1 MSPRTNTNPHAVL
14 TEEGAIV
21 GVDLGKTV
29 FQLCIADSRWRAIEA
44 KRLSRPQFEHFFV
57 NRDIALV
64 VMEACG
70 TAHHWA
76 RWLQGLGIQVR
87 LIPAQYVR
95 AYVRRNKT
103 DAADAAALL
112 EAARCAEIRPVR
124 VKSIEQQALQTLHR
138 TRAIWVATRTAR
150 INALRGFCREF
161 GIAFAQGARHGI
173 DQITKVVGD
182 ADSALPALIRGAM
195 TQLVEEVRQLEA
207 RIGQLERELAEAAR
221 HSPACKTLLSIP
233 GVGLITATAL
243 VAATAGDVT
252 HFSSARHFGSW
263 IGLTPREHSSAN
275 NRHLHGI
282 SKRGDNQL
290 RVLLTH
296 GARSVLRMSAV
307 AQTAGRPLDRM
318 RAWAM
323 SLQERANHNK
333 AACAL
338 ANKLA
343 RICYATL
350 RDGKPYIG
358 ATAMPSVAAN

>member
-1 MSPRTNTNPHAVL
+1 M
-14 TEEGAIV
+14 
-21 GVDLGKTV
+21 
-29 FQLCIADSRWRAIEA
+29 
-44 KRLSRPQFEHFFV
+44 
-57 NRDIALV
+57 
-64 VMEACG
+64 
-70 TAHHWA
+70 
-76 RWLQGLGIQVR
+76 
-87 LIPAQYVR
+87 
-95 AYVRRNKT
+95 
-103 DAADAAALL
+103 
-112 EAARCAEIRPVR
+112 
-124 VKSIEQQALQTLHR
+124 HR

-161 GIAFAQGARHGI
+161 GIAFAQGARRGI
-173 DQITKVVGD
+173 DQITHIV
-182 ADSALPALIRGAM
+182 ADTESALPELLRGAM
-195 TQLVEEVRQLEA
+195 TLMVEEVSQLEA
-207 RIGQLERELAEAAR
+207 RIGQLERELAEMAR

-263 IGLTPREHSSAN
+263 LGLTPREHSSAQT
-275 NRHLHGI
+275 RHLHGI

-296 GARSVLRMSAV
+296 GARSVLRTAV
-307 AQTAGRPLDRM
+307 VAEAAGRPLDRM

-323 SLQERANHNK
+323 SLQARANHNK

-350 RDGKPYIG
+350 RDGKPYVAISV
-358 ATAMPSVAAN
+358 MPDAVAPAPSAA

>member
-1 MSPRTNTNPHAVL
+1 MSHRHASNPNTVL
-14 TEEGAIV
+14 NEEGAIV
-21 GVDLGKTV
+21 GVDIGKTV
-29 FQLCIADSRWRAIEA
+29 FQLCIADSQWRAVDT
-44 KRLSRPQFEHFFV
+44 KRLSRSQFERFFA
-57 NRDIALV
+57 NRSIALV
-64 VMEACG
+64 VMEACA

-76 RWLQGLGIQVR
+76 RWLQGLGIEVQ

-161 GIAFAQGARHGI
+161 GIAFVQGARRGI
-173 DQITKVVGD
+173 DQITQVVAD
-182 ADSALPALIRGAM
+182 TDSALPDLLRGAM
-195 TQLVEEVRQLEA
+195 TLMVEEVR
-207 RIGQLERELAEAAR
+207 
-221 HSPACKTLLSIP
+221 PAQP
-233 GVGLITATAL
+233 GLQDVAQHPRRRPHHRL

-263 IGLTPREHSSAN
+263 LGLTPREHSSAN
-275 NRHLHGI
+275 TRQLHGI

-296 GARSVLRMSAV
+296 GARSVLRTAAV

-323 SLQERANHNK
+323 SLQARANHNK

-350 RDGKPYIG
+350 RDGKPYVG
-358 ATAMPSVAAN
+358 ATAV

>member
-1 MSPRTNTNPHAVL
+1 MSHRHASNPNTVL
-14 TEEGAIV
+14 NEEGAIV

-29 FQLCIADSRWRAIEA
+29 FQLCIADSQWRAVDT
-44 KRLSRPQFEHFFV
+44 KRLSRSQFERFFA
-57 NRDIALV
+57 NRSIALV
-64 VMEACG
+64 VMEACA

-76 RWLQGLGIQVR
+76 RWLQGLGIKVQ

-150 INALRGFCREF
+150 VNALRGFCREF
-161 GIAFAQGARHGI
+161 GIAFVQGARRGI
-173 DQITKVVGD
+173 DQITQVVAD
-182 ADSALPALIRGAM
+182 TDSALPDLLRGAM
-195 TQLVEEVRQLEA
+195 TLMVEEVRQLEA
-207 RIGQLERELAEAAR
+207 RIGQLERELVELAR

-263 IGLTPREHSSAN
+263 LGLTPREHSSAN
-275 NRHLHGI
+275 TRQLHGI

-296 GARSVLRMSAV
+296 GARSVLRTAAV

-323 SLQERANHNK
+323 SLQARANHNK

-350 RDGKPYIG
+350 RDGKPYVG
-358 ATAMPSVAAN
+358 ATAV